1 MKRYFIS
8 LMATVVIV
16 AMVVIAWTPVAK
28 SGHVVVDGNCLEF
41 CEEQAICACAKL
53 LGGGLHLTKCNIL
66 AQCVTDVAM
75 VGGWCVCEE
84 VDPICAPWEKD
95 VVEQAFPPEKQYC
108 CPGGVC

>member
-41 CEEQAICACAKL
+41 CEEQAECQFAKL
-53 LGGGLHLTKCNIL
+53 VGGSVRLTLCNIG
-66 AQCVTDVAM
+66 AACV
-75 VGGWCVCEE
+75 GSIIFSECECD
-84 VDPICAPWEKD
+84 VDPICKPWEKD
-95 VVEQAFPPEKQYC
+95 IVIQSFPPEPPFANNC
-108 CPGGVC
+108 

>member
-41 CEEQAICACAKL
+41 CEEQAECQCAKI
-53 LGGGLHLTKCNIL
+53 LGGSLRLTVCNIG
-66 AQCVTDVAM
+66 ATCNR
-75 VGGWCVCEE
+75 VCECD
-84 VDPICAPWEKD
+84 VDPICKPWEKD
-95 VVEQAFPPEKQYC
+95 VVVQTFPPGNPFQPC
-108 CPGGVC
+108 GDLW